1 MNRIGNTR
9 RLARWFKEA
18 YKANPVM
25 FFVFIAAVC
34 STGPLMAAIAVWTGR
49 LVDAAPDYLAGTSTI
64 ADLLWIAATILVL
77 GLVVSSGNFAQTF
90 AVGRL
95 QDSLIHRIKG
105 RLLHAS
111 LETDYLTFLSSDR
124 QNRLLRITQGFD
136 TYLTSLLQQT
146 ISSLGTLWVIVSFLS
161 VIGLSSG
168 WFVALT
174 GLVVFIPVT
183 IVNLRLAQKEVLHF
197 RHASLDD
204 RRVRYT
210 EKLLTGT
217 DSAKE
222 IWLFGLASYLM
233 DKWEATYRVL
243 KSARSS
249 LEISQHN
256 WKALSEMLGVV
267 ITGGLL
273 ILILYQ
279 GNVTPGV
286 FLVLLTALV
295 AIQDGFNEISKS
307 ISDLVSYL
315 DKLDE
320 IDQYLIEVKPYRAA
334 SHTDDGNSAPN
345 LSDEPVAVELVN
357 LSFSYGGGSNALE
370 DINLEISPGRH
381 VALVGENG
389 AGKSTLMHLM
399 MGLYGPTEGEVLLN
413 GIRPGDLD
421 PENRLQLIAGVFQTF
436 GRYHGLTLRENIT
449 LSTFEKAESEVNPVL
464 DQVGLLPSMEEK
476 LDQIVGMEFDGVE
489 LSGGEWQR
497 VALARAMVQKSSLVI
512 LDEPTASL
520 DPLAE
525 AGLFKRF
532 MKLLRGRT
540 IIVATHRLGS
550 IKSVDEIIVLKE
562 GRVIERGD
570 HDCLMRNRDYYWRMF
585 EAQAAWYRD

>member
-1 MNRIGNTR
+1 MNQKGHTR

-18 YKANPVM
+18 YRANPVM
-25 FFVFIAAVC
+25 FFIFIVAVC
-34 STGPLMAAIAVWTGR
+34 APGPLMAAIAVWTGR
-49 LVDAAPDYLAGTSTI
+49 LVDAAPGYLTGTSTI
-64 ADLLWIAATILVL
+64 ADLLWIASTILVL

-111 LETDYLTFLSSDR
+111 LETDYLTFLSSDK

-146 ISSLGTLWVIVSFLS
+146 ISILGTLWVIVSFLS

-183 IVNLRLAQKEVLHF
+183 IVNLRLAQKEVMHY

-222 IWLFGLASYLM
+222 IWLFGLVGHLM

-243 KSARSS
+243 KSTRSS

-256 WKALSEMLGVV
+256 WKAFSEMLAVV

-273 ILILYQ
+273 ILILNQ

-286 FLVLLTALV
+286 FLVILTALV
-295 AIQDGFNEISKS
+295 AIQDGFNDISKS
-307 ISDLVSYL
+307 ISDLVSNL

-320 IDQYLIEVKPYRAA
+320 IDTYLNEIKPYRIEP
-334 SHTDDGNSAPN
+334 HTDDGNCAP
-345 LSDEPVAVELVN
+345 LLLDDPVTVKVVD
-357 LSFSYGGGSNALE
+357 LSFSYGGGANVLE
-370 DINLEISPGRH
+370 GINLEITPGRH

-389 AGKSTLMHLM
+389 AGKSTLMNLM
-399 MGLYGPTEGEVLLN
+399 MGLYRPTEGEILLN
-413 GIRPGDLD
+413 GVRPGELD
-421 PENRLQLIAGVFQTF
+421 PKNRLQMIAGVFQTF

-449 LSTFEKAESEVNPVL
+449 FSTFEKTESEVNPIL
-464 DQVGLLPSMEEK
+464 DQVGLLPSLEEK

-532 MKLLRGRT
+532 MRLLQGRT
-540 IIVATHRLGS
+540 VIVATHRLGS

-562 GRVIERGD
+562 GRVIERGN
-570 HDCLMRNRDYYWRMF
+570 HQRLMQNRDYYWRMF
-585 EAQAAWYRD
+585 EAQAAWYRG